1 MVNHS
6 TTINKTNNSHFNFLS
21 LKKPTPCD
29 DGNPG
34 PDLEQEQICGGVKS
48 INGISTASSW

>member
-6 TTINKTNNSHFNFLS
+6 TTINKTNNSHFNFLR

-48 INGISTASSW
+48 INGISTVSSW

>member
-1 MVNHS
+1 MLPV
-6 TTINKTNNSHFNFLS
+6 KANNSYFNFLT

-48 INGISTASSW
+48 INVISTASS